1 MVVEIPGGGIRN
13 AQERPAMNEPLPSG
27 ILQLTVRGGYL
38 MAREDVAAWA
48 SEQIQAYGSL
58 ERFAQQQPEAR
69 ELSGRGPAYRIP
81 LRSGG
86 FGLVRKLRHGG
97 LLAGITADRFIKRG
111 VPRPINELLTSA
123 YLRGRGIDTP
133 EVLAACVYE
142 GTGYYR
148 GEVMRA
154 FLSDC
159 TDLAEFLLDLEQPEG
174 MREQAV
180 AAAAHLAVKLAH
192 SGVCHTDFNAKNILV
207 KPQGNTLSVLV
218 IDLEKSARCP
228 APSPRAA
235 WRMRSRLLGSLEK
248 LEAHSRW
255 PLGLRIGELLAEA
268 PARD

>member
-1 MVVEIPGGGIRN
+1 
-13 AQERPAMNEPLPSG
+13 MNDPLPPG
-27 ILQLTVRGGYL
+27 FLQLTVRGGYL
-38 MAREDVAAWA
+38 LAREHLAAWA
-48 SEQIQAYGSL
+48 SERIQIHGSL
-58 ERFAQQQPEAR
+58 ERFAQQQPQAR
-69 ELSGRGPAYRIP
+69 AIRGRGPAYRIP
-81 LRSGG
+81 LESGG

-97 LLAGITADRFIKRG
+97 MLAGITADRFIKRG

-133 EVLAACVYE
+133 EVLVACVYA

-159 TDLAEFLLDLEQPEG
+159 TDLAEFLSDLEQPEAL
-174 MREQAV
+174 REQAV
-180 AAAAHLAVKLAH
+180 AAAAALAARLAH
-192 SGVCHTDFNAKNILV
+192 SGVCHTDFNARNILV
-207 KPQGNTLSVLV
+207 RPQGNTLTVQV

-248 LEAHSRW
+248 LESRLAR
-255 PLGLRIGELLAEA
+255 PLGLRIGQLLTEA
-268 PARD
+268 PTRD